1 MIEEYHTGFR
11 IDQVHSDLDWSESEK
26 PDNLYP
32 RGKAC
37 SLDADSLRKVD
48 QELSV
53 QSLAMSEIHYV
64 QEEALTSLKDE
75 FKGTYYTLGALDKQ
89 IRQQLPNEH
98 FPFNQDDR
106 LLKAADAKFWPISGT
121 EIFFNKEKTFL
132 VWRNEPDHMRLISM
146 ERGGNLAAVYE
157 EGSLKRSKKSKRNWN
172 SCGTGDPASFTFCPT
187 NLAWHD
193 HPSLGARSPAE
204 IERGL
209 STVRKDRDHARSSE
223 IAISTGKRPHLYL
236 KFYSP
241 TLSFQ
246 DPSRFT
252 SL

>member
-11 IDQVHSDLDWSESEK
+11 IDLE
-26 PDNLYP
+26 
-32 RGKAC
+32 GKAC

-89 IRQQLPNEH
+89 IRQQLPNDH

-106 LLKAADAKFWPISGT
+106 LLKAADAKFWPIRGENFSS
-121 EIFFNKEKTFL
+121 
-132 VWRNEPDHMRLISM
+132 VWRNEQDHMRLISM
-146 ERGGNLAAVYE
+146 ERGGDLAAVYE
-157 EGSLKRSKKSKRNWN
+157 GLVKAVERNRKEI
-172 SCGTGDPASFTFCPT
+172 GIPAAPETRCFLHILPYES
-187 NLAWHD
+187 WHD
-193 HPSLGARSPAE
+193 HPSLRARSPAE

-209 STVRKDRDHARSSE
+209 STVRKDRDHE